1 MDRRVVGVVGLGAMG
16 GPIAGHLLAAEFEV
30 SGFDIR
36 QDAVDH
42 WAAFGLKPEESVA
55 SLLASVTVLLTSL
68 PTVSALEDV
77 AEVVAGFVPTS
88 KAGLIWVETSTFSP
102 AAKIAARDAVAPN
115 GVMMV
120 DCPLSGTSRQLANK
134 DVAVYAS
141 GDSQALLSVAPVL
154 ATFSRAIHNV
164 GEFGNGATLK
174 LISNLLVTLHTVA
187 AAEAL
192 GLAAHSGI
200 DVGLALTALTD
211 GAGTSRMLEIRGPM
225 MVDGE
230 YEPPHARLDD
240 FMKDLEL
247 ISQAAVD
254 AKMHLP
260 LFEVAH
266 SIYESARRAGYGPL
280 DHAVV
285 AKILADGGH
294 AAASSD

>member
-1 MDRRVVGVVGLGAMG
+1 MDRTVVGVVGLGAMG
-16 GPIAGHLLAAEFEV
+16 GPIAGHLLAAGFEV
-30 SGFDIR
+30 HGYDIR
-36 QDAVDH
+36 REAAHH
-42 WAAFGLKPEESVA
+42 WAAFGLIPEGSVRE
-55 SLLASVTVLLTSL
+55 LLANVTVLLTSL

-77 AEVVAGFVPTS
+77 TEAATGFVPTS
-88 KAGLIWVETSTFSP
+88 AAGLTWVETSTFSP
-102 AAKIAARDAVAPN
+102 AAKIAARDAVAPT
-115 GVMMV
+115 GVVML
-120 DCPLSGTSRQLANK
+120 DCPLSGTSGQLAAK

-141 GDSQALLSVAPVL
+141 GDPQALLSVAPVL

-174 LISNLLVTLHTVA
+174 LISNLLVTLHNVA

-192 GLAAHSGI
+192 GLAARSGI
-200 DVGLALTALTD
+200 DVGVALTALTD

-225 MVDGE
+225 MVSGK

-247 ISQAAVD
+247 ISQVAVN
-254 AKMHLP
+254 AQMRLP

-266 SIYESARRAGYGPL
+266 PIYESARRAGYGSL

-285 AKILADGGH
+285 AKILAEDGYPPT
-294 AAASSD
+294 SSD